1 MSKMREI
8 SEKKRKKTEYRYHN
22 TDVSTEF
29 EAEPAGV
36 LHFSISK
43 IKLEGRNKKIKNAH
57 RGKSFFFCGK
67 SKTSENNIFTHG
79 FQWL

>member
-43 IKLEGRNKKIKNAH
+43 IKLEGRNKKK
-57 RGKSFFFCGK
+57 K
-67 SKTSENNIFTHG
+67 
-79 FQWL
+79 